1 MYPAQHSVES
11 SAKDSS
17 PSPRLASINDT
28 ATMLGLSVPTI
39 YRMISAQDSKLET
52 VKLGR
57 RHLVKISSI
66 SRLIGEA
73 A

>member
-1 MYPAQHSVES
+1 MHPAQIQGGNGPS
-11 SAKDSS
+11 SGG

-39 YRMISAQDSKLET
+39 YRMISAEDGKLET

-66 SRLIGEA
+66 DRLLGEA